1 MYPQEYRY
9 TKTHEWAKVEGD
21 RVRVGVT
28 NYAQEHLGDIVFVEL
43 PQIGRAVKQG
53 EGFAVVESV
62 KAVSDC
68 YAPVSGEVVEV
79 NQTVADKPETVNQDP
94 HGEGWMAVIRM
105 SDPRELDNLM
115 DAAAYEKHCAEEASH

>member
-1 MYPQEYRY
+1 MYPKEFRY

-21 RVRVGVT
+21 RVRVGIT

-43 PQIGRAVKQG
+43 PEVGRQVKQG
-53 EGFAVVESV
+53 EPFGVVESV

-79 NQTVADKPETVNQDP
+79 NGTLADKPETLNQDP
-94 HGEGWMAVIRM
+94 HGAGWMIVIRM
-105 SDPRELDNLM
+105 SDPGELDNLM
-115 DAAAYEKHCAEEASH
+115 DAAAYEKHCEEEKH

>member
-1 MYPQEYRY
+1 MYPSEFRY

-21 RVRVGVT
+21 RVRVGIT

-43 PQIGRAVKQG
+43 PEVGRQVKQG
-53 EGFAVVESV
+53 EAFGVVESV

-79 NQTVADKPETVNQDP
+79 NEALTDKPETLNQDP
-94 HGEGWMAVIRM
+94 HGAGWMVVIRM
-105 SDPRELDNLM
+105 SDAAELGNLM
-115 DAAAYEKHCAEEASH
+115 DAAAYEKHCEEEAH

>member
-1 MYPQEYRY
+1 MYPAEFRY

-21 RVRVGVT
+21 LARVGIT

-43 PQIGRAVKQG
+43 PEVGRQVKQG
-53 EGFAVVESV
+53 EAFGVVESV

-79 NQTVADKPETVNQDP
+79 NGVLADKPETLNQDP
-94 HGEGWMAVIRM
+94 HGEGWMVVIRM
-105 SDPRELDNLM
+105 SDPAELGNLM
-115 DAAAYEKHCAEEASH
+115 DVAAYEKHCEEEAH

>member
-1 MYPQEYRY
+1 MYPKEFRY

-21 RVRVGVT
+21 RVRVGIT

-43 PQIGRAVKQG
+43 PEVGRQVKQG
-53 EGFAVVESV
+53 EAFGVVESV

-79 NQTVADKPETVNQDP
+79 NGALADKPETLNQDP
-94 HGEGWMAVIRM
+94 HGAGWMIVIRM
-105 SDPRELDNLM
+105 SDPAELDNLM
-115 DAAAYEKHCAEEASH
+115 DADAYEKHCEEEAH

>member
-1 MYPQEYRY
+1 MMYPAEFRY

-21 RVRVGVT
+21 LARVGIT

-43 PQIGRAVKQG
+43 PEVGRQVKQG
-53 EGFAVVESV
+53 EAFGVVESV

-79 NQTVADKPETVNQDP
+79 NGVLADKPETLNQDP
-94 HGEGWMAVIRM
+94 HGEGWMVVIRM
-105 SDPRELDNLM
+105 SDPAELGNLM
-115 DAAAYEKHCAEEASH
+115 DVAAYEKHCEEEAH